1 MKAKKQFFIWLAA
14 VLLGIACLPGW
25 PVQAAAV
32 PSLYASADKTAGQAV
47 VNVRVSLANNPEIH
61 TLKCSLAYDSS
72 ILQYEDST
80 WSSAF
85 SQSDITNASDTGGA
99 VNLSVISSGSYGSDG
114 NIVTVRFRMRQET
127 AALPVTLSLQEMTD
141 IDLEAVSDCQV
152 SSAVR
157 MHGAG
162 SANSGTGSANDGT
175 GSADDGT
182 GIVNHGTGTAD
193 KSGQSETAAAEDSG
207 KDEAAGDSGKNE
219 TVAAEDSGKDEAAG
233 NSGQNGAA
241 AAGNSGQNGAAAAGD
256 SSEGETDIVENS
268 GQKQDGTAGN
278 SGSGGTSAA
287 ESSGPAGT
295 GSVGSSGK
303 EESSGLTGTGST
315 GSSGKKE
322 AADGSK
328 EAGTGSAAVPG
339 ETEGRGGFEINEAA
353 QDGKASGKTKS
364 AGSSAQ
370 AAGNSRPDANYKTG
384 AGIGKDAY
392 LILAVLCGILAL
404 AIWSRKSFK

>member
-32 PSLYASADKTAGQAV
+32 PSLYASADKTAGQEV

-219 TVAAEDSGKDEAAG
+219 AVAAEDSGKDEAAG
-233 NSGQNGAA
+233 NSGQNG
-241 AAGNSGQNGAAAAGD
+241 AAGD

-303 EESSGLTGTGST
+303 AESSGLTGTGST

>member
-32 PSLYASADKTAGQAV
+32 PSLYASADKTAGQEV

-241 AAGNSGQNGAAAAGD
+241 AAGNSGQNGAAAAGNSGQNGAAAAGD

-303 EESSGLTGTGST
+303 
-315 GSSGKKE
+315 KE

-339 ETEGRGGFEINEAA
+339 PTEGRGGFAINEAA

-370 AAGNSRPDANYKTG
+370 ASGNSRPDANYKTG

>member
-32 PSLYASADKTAGQAV
+32 PSLYASADKTAGQEV

-207 KDEAAGDSGKNE
+207 KDEAAG
-219 TVAAEDSGKDEAAG
+219 
-233 NSGQNGAA
+233 NSGQNG
-241 AAGNSGQNGAAAAGD
+241 AAGD

-303 EESSGLTGTGST
+303 AESSGLTGTVST

-339 ETEGRGGFEINEAA
+339 ATEGRGGFEINEAA

>member
-32 PSLYASADKTAGQAV
+32 PSLYASADKTAGQEV

-207 KDEAAGDSGKNE
+207 KDEAAG
-219 TVAAEDSGKDEAAG
+219 
-233 NSGQNGAA
+233 NSGQNG
-241 AAGNSGQNGAAAAGD
+241 AAGD

>member
-32 PSLYASADKTAGQAV
+32 PSLYASADKTAGQPV

-85 SQSDITNASDTGGA
+85 SQSDITNASDTGGS
-99 VNLSVISSGSYGSDG
+99 VNLSVISSDSYGSDG

-162 SANSGTGSANDGT
+162 SANSGTGSANHGT

-182 GIVNHGTGTAD
+182 GIVNNGTGTTD
-193 KSGQSETAAAEDSG
+193 SSGHGAA
-207 KDEAAGDSGKNE
+207 
-219 TVAAEDSGKDEAAG
+219 TAEDSGKDEAAG

-241 AAGNSGQNGAAAAGD
+241 AAGNSGQNGAAGNSGQNGAAAAGD
-256 SSEGETDIVENS
+256 SSEGETEIVENS

-278 SGSGGTSAA
+278 SGSDGTSAA
-287 ESSGPAGT
+287 ESSGLAGT
-295 GSVGSSGK
+295 GSA
-303 EESSGLTGTGST
+303 

-339 ETEGRGGFEINEAA
+339 ATEGRGGFAINEAA

-370 AAGNSRPDANYKTG
+370 ASGNSRPDANYKTG

-392 LILAVLCGILAL
+392 LMLAVLCGILAL

>member
-1 MKAKKQFFIWLAA
+1 MKAKKQFFIWFAA

-32 PSLYASADKTAGQAV
+32 PSLYASADKTAGQPV

-85 SQSDITNASDTGGA
+85 SQSDITNASDTGGS
-99 VNLSVISSGSYGSDG
+99 VNLSVISSDSYGSDG

-162 SANSGTGSANDGT
+162 SANSGTGSANHGT

-182 GIVNHGTGTAD
+182 GIVNNGTGTTD
-193 KSGQSETAAAEDSG
+193 SSGHGAATAEDSG
-207 KDEAAGDSGKNE
+207 KDEAAAAGDSGKDE
-219 TVAAEDSGKDEAAG
+219 AAGDSGKDEAAG

-241 AAGNSGQNGAAAAGD
+241 AAGNSGQNGAAGNSGQNGAAAAGD
-256 SSEGETDIVENS
+256 SSEGETEIVENS

-287 ESSGPAGT
+287 ESSG
-295 GSVGSSGK
+295 
-303 EESSGLTGTGST
+303 L
-315 GSSGKKE
+315 
-322 AADGSK
+322 
-328 EAGTGSAAVPG
+328 AGTGSAAVPG
-339 ETEGRGGFEINEAA
+339 ATEGRGGFEINEAA

-370 AAGNSRPDANYKTG
+370 ASGNSRPDANYKTG

-392 LILAVLCGILAL
+392 LMLAVLCGILAL

>member
-1 MKAKKQFFIWLAA
+1 MS
-14 VLLGIACLPGW
+14 
-25 PVQAAAV
+25 
-32 PSLYASADKTAGQAV
+32 SLYASADKTAGQEV

-162 SANSGTGSANDGT
+162 SANSGTGSANSGTGSANDGT

-207 KDEAAGDSGKNE
+207 KDEAAG
-219 TVAAEDSGKDEAAG
+219 
-233 NSGQNGAA
+233 NSGQNG
-241 AAGNSGQNGAAAAGD
+241 AAGD

-303 EESSGLTGTGST
+303 AESSGLTGTGST

>member
-162 SANSGTGSANDGT
+162 SANSGTGSANHGT

-182 GIVNHGTGTAD
+182 GIVNDGTGTAD

-207 KDEAAGDSGKNE
+207 KDEAAG
-219 TVAAEDSGKDEAAG
+219 
-233 NSGQNGAA
+233 NSGQNG
-241 AAGNSGQNGAAAAGD
+241 AAAGD

-287 ESSGPAGT
+287 ESSGPVGT
-295 GSVGSSGK
+295 GSV
-303 EESSGLTGTGST
+303 

-339 ETEGRGGFEINEAA
+339 PTEGRGGFAINEAA

-370 AAGNSRPDANYKTG
+370 ASGNSRPDANYKTG

>member
-32 PSLYASADKTAGQAV
+32 PSLYASADKTAGQEV

-114 NIVTVRFRMRQET
+114 NIVIVRFRMRQET

-207 KDEAAGDSGKNE
+207 KDEAAG
-219 TVAAEDSGKDEAAG
+219 
-233 NSGQNGAA
+233 NSGQNG
-241 AAGNSGQNGAAAAGD
+241 AAGD

>member
-32 PSLYASADKTAGQAV
+32 PSLYASADKTAGQEV

-162 SANSGTGSANDGT
+162 SANSGTGSANHGT

-303 EESSGLTGTGST
+303 
-315 GSSGKKE
+315 KE

-339 ETEGRGGFEINEAA
+339 PTEGRGGFAINEAA

-370 AAGNSRPDANYKTG
+370 ASGNSRPDANYKTG

>member
-32 PSLYASADKTAGQAV
+32 PSLYASADKTAGQEV

-162 SANSGTGSANDGT
+162 SANSGTGSANHGT

-241 AAGNSGQNGAAAAGD
+241 AAGNSGQNGAAAAGNSGQNGAAAAGD

-303 EESSGLTGTGST
+303 
-315 GSSGKKE
+315 KE

-339 ETEGRGGFEINEAA
+339 PTEGRGGFAINEAA

-370 AAGNSRPDANYKTG
+370 ASGNSRPDANYKTG

>member
-1 MKAKKQFFIWLAA
+1 MKSKKQFFIWRAA

-32 PSLYASADKTAGQAV
+32 PSLYASADKTAGQEV

-207 KDEAAGDSGKNE
+207 KDEAAG
-219 TVAAEDSGKDEAAG
+219 
-233 NSGQNGAA
+233 NSGQNG
-241 AAGNSGQNGAAAAGD
+241 AAGD

-303 EESSGLTGTGST
+303 AESSGLTGTGST

>member
-32 PSLYASADKTAGQAV
+32 PSLYASADKTAGQEV

-162 SANSGTGSANDGT
+162 SANSGTGSANHGT

-241 AAGNSGQNGAAAAGD
+241 GD

-303 EESSGLTGTGST
+303 
-315 GSSGKKE
+315 KE

-339 ETEGRGGFEINEAA
+339 PTEGRGGFEINEAA

-370 AAGNSRPDANYKTG
+370 ASGNSRPDANYKTG

>member
-32 PSLYASADKTAGQAV
+32 PSLYASADKTAGQEV

-162 SANSGTGSANDGT
+162 SANSGTGSANSGTGSANDGT

-207 KDEAAGDSGKNE
+207 KDEAAG
-219 TVAAEDSGKDEAAG
+219 
-233 NSGQNGAA
+233 NSGQNG
-241 AAGNSGQNGAAAAGD
+241 AAGD

-303 EESSGLTGTGST
+303 AESSGLTGTGRT

-370 AAGNSRPDANYKTG
+370 AAGNSRPDANYKTSFP
-384 AGIGKDAY
+384 
-392 LILAVLCGILAL
+392 LMR
-404 AIWSRKSFK
+404 SRTI

>member
-1 MKAKKQFFIWLAA
+1 MKAKKQFFIWFAA

-32 PSLYASADKTAGQAV
+32 PSLYASADKTAGQPV

-85 SQSDITNASDTGGA
+85 SQSDITNASDTGGS
-99 VNLSVISSGSYGSDG
+99 VNLSVISSDSYGSDG

-162 SANSGTGSANDGT
+162 SANHGT

-182 GIVNHGTGTAD
+182 GIVNNGTGTTD
-193 KSGQSETAAAEDSG
+193 SSGHGAATAEDSGKDEAAAAGDSG
-207 KDEAAGDSGKNE
+207 KDEAAGDSGKDE
-219 TVAAEDSGKDEAAG
+219 AVAAEDSGKDEAAG

-256 SSEGETDIVENS
+256 SSEGETEIVENS

-287 ESSGPAGT
+287 ESSGLAGT
-295 GSVGSSGK
+295 GSA
-303 EESSGLTGTGST
+303 

-339 ETEGRGGFEINEAA
+339 ATEGRGGFEINEAA

-364 AGSSAQ
+364 AVSSAQ
-370 AAGNSRPDANYKTG
+370 ASGNSRPDANYKTG

-392 LILAVLCGILAL
+392 LMLAVLCGILAL

>member
-207 KDEAAGDSGKNE
+207 KDEAAG
-219 TVAAEDSGKDEAAG
+219 
-233 NSGQNGAA
+233 NSGQNG
-241 AAGNSGQNGAAAAGD
+241 AAGD

-303 EESSGLTGTGST
+303 AESSGLTGTGST

>member
-207 KDEAAGDSGKNE
+207 KDEAAG
-219 TVAAEDSGKDEAAG
+219 
-233 NSGQNGAA
+233 NSGQNG
-241 AAGNSGQNGAAAAGD
+241 AAGD

>member
-32 PSLYASADKTAGQAV
+32 PSLYASADKTAGQEV

-162 SANSGTGSANDGT
+162 SENSGTGSANDGT

-207 KDEAAGDSGKNE
+207 KDEAAG
-219 TVAAEDSGKDEAAG
+219 
-233 NSGQNGAA
+233 NSGQNG
-241 AAGNSGQNGAAAAGD
+241 AAGD

>member
-32 PSLYASADKTAGQAV
+32 PSLYASADKTAGQEV

-193 KSGQSETAAAEDSG
+193 KSGQSETAATEDSG

-233 NSGQNGAA
+233 NSGQNG
-241 AAGNSGQNGAAAAGD
+241 AAGD

>member
-32 PSLYASADKTAGQAV
+32 PSLYASADKTAGQEV

-219 TVAAEDSGKDEAAG
+219 AVAAEDSGKDEA
-233 NSGQNGAA
+233 
-241 AAGNSGQNGAAAAGD
+241 
-256 SSEGETDIVENS
+256 
-268 GQKQDGTAGN
+268 AGN

-303 EESSGLTGTGST
+303 AESSGLTGTGST

>member
-32 PSLYASADKTAGQAV
+32 PSLYASADKTAGQEV

-162 SANSGTGSANDGT
+162 SANSGTGSANSGTGSANDGT

-207 KDEAAGDSGKNE
+207 KDEAAG
-219 TVAAEDSGKDEAAG
+219 
-233 NSGQNGAA
+233 NSGQNG
-241 AAGNSGQNGAAAAGD
+241 AAGD

-303 EESSGLTGTGST
+303 AESSGLTGTGRT

>member
-1 MKAKKQFFIWLAA
+1 MKAKKQFFIWFAA

-32 PSLYASADKTAGQAV
+32 PSLYATADKTAGQPV

-85 SQSDITNASDTGGA
+85 SQSDITNASDTGGS
-99 VNLSVISSGSYGSDG
+99 VNLSVISSDSYGSDG

-162 SANSGTGSANDGT
+162 SANSGTGSANHGT

-182 GIVNHGTGTAD
+182 GIVNNGTGTTD
-193 KSGQSETAAAEDSG
+193 SSGHEAATAEDSG
-207 KDEAAGDSGKNE
+207 KDEAAAAGDSGKDE
-219 TVAAEDSGKDEAAG
+219 AAGDSGKDEAAG

-241 AAGNSGQNGAAAAGD
+241 AAGNSGQNGAAGNSGQNGAAAAGD
-256 SSEGETDIVENS
+256 SSEGETEIVENS

-287 ESSGPAGT
+287 ESSGLA
-295 GSVGSSGK
+295 
-303 EESSGLTGTGST
+303 GTGST

-339 ETEGRGGFEINEAA
+339 ATEGRGGFAINEAA

-364 AGSSAQ
+364 AGGSAQ
-370 AAGNSRPDANYKTG
+370 ASGNSRPDANYKTG

-392 LILAVLCGILAL
+392 LMLAVLCGILAL

>member
-32 PSLYASADKTAGQAV
+32 PSLYASADKTAGQEV

-207 KDEAAGDSGKNE
+207 KDEAAG
-219 TVAAEDSGKDEAAG
+219 
-233 NSGQNGAA
+233 NSGQNG
-241 AAGNSGQNGAAAAGD
+241 AAGD

-339 ETEGRGGFEINEAA
+339 ATEGRGGFEINEAA

>member
-32 PSLYASADKTAGQAV
+32 PSLYASADKTAGQEV

-207 KDEAAGDSGKNE
+207 KDEAAG
-219 TVAAEDSGKDEAAG
+219 
-233 NSGQNGAA
+233 NSGQNG
-241 AAGNSGQNGAAAAGD
+241 AAGD

-303 EESSGLTGTGST
+303 AESSGLTGTGST

>member
-32 PSLYASADKTAGQAV
+32 PSLYASADKTAGQEV

-99 VNLSVISSGSYGSDG
+99 VNLSVISSVSYGSDG

-207 KDEAAGDSGKNE
+207 KDEAAG
-219 TVAAEDSGKDEAAG
+219 
-233 NSGQNGAA
+233 NSGQNG
-241 AAGNSGQNGAAAAGD
+241 AAGD

-303 EESSGLTGTGST
+303 AESSGLTGTGST